1 MIWGLSTS
9 TFTLVHVV
17 ISLIGIFTGL
27 IVVLGMLGG
36 KRLDALTAIF
46 LATTVATSVTG
57 FGYPIHHFGPPHVV
71 GLISLVVLVIALL
84 ARYAMHLR
92 GAWRWIYVVTAVI
105 ALYLNFFVGIVQAF
119 QKVPALNA
127 LAPTQKEPPFA
138 IAQLA
143 VLALFVGLGIAAARR
158 FREQPGIK
166 ASAARAMRKLS
177 PLPTRAR
184 PS

>member
-1 MIWGLSTS
+1 
-9 TFTLVHVV
+9 
-17 ISLIGIFTGL
+17 LIGIFTGL

-57 FGYPIHHFGPPHVV
+57 FGYPIHHFGPPHIV
-71 GLISLVVLVIALL
+71 GVISLVVLVIALL

-105 ALYLNFFVGIVQAF
+105 ELYLNVFVAIVQAF

-143 VLALFVGLGIAAARR
+143 ALVIFILLAVFASKR
-158 FREQPGIK
+158 FKP
-166 ASAARAMRKLS
+166 ATADA
-177 PLPTRAR
+177 
-184 PS
+184 

>member
-1 MIWGLSTS
+1 LIWGLSTS

-57 FGYPIHHFGPPHVV
+57 FGYPIHHFGPPHIV
-71 GLISLVVLVIALL
+71 GVISLVVLAIALL

-105 ALYLNFFVGIVQAF
+105 ALYLNVFVAIVQAF

-138 IAQLA
+138 IAQLGALVIFILLA
-143 VLALFVGLGIAAARR
+143 VVASKR
-158 FREQPGIK
+158 FRPPYV
-166 ASAARAMRKLS
+166 R
-177 PLPTRAR
+177 
-184 PS
+184 